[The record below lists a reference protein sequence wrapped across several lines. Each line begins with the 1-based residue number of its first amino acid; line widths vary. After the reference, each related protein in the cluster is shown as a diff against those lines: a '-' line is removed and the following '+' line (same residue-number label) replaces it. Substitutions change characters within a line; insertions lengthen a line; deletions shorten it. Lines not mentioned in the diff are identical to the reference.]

1 MQRPKPL
8 QASTCTL
15 DTQAKMFALASP
27 INVFSDKLQQTP
39 FCRRCASATEEPH
52 LLQKKVSK
60 WPTCCPLKP
69 GFMRR
74 LQASKLRLERSPV
87 LPCAFHWWCQRT
99 SSLQHGSTGGAGDQ
113 EMRVMIN
120 VLSNILTGDQTHQNY
135 ALRTLTCLY
144 FYYFS
149 FSAAQLPVRVSSD
162 SPPAGPRTSRCASPG
177 ESLQHLRLLFLV
189 RDSSSDDKVPVAQS
203 KLWQA
208 EDEPSAVWCTIK
220 YLLTAEARANV
231 ISKAT

>member
-120 VLSNILTGDQTHQNY
+120 VLSNILTVQPSFQY
-135 ALRTLTCLY
+135 ACHLTLH
-144 FYYFS
+144 
-149 FSAAQLPVRVSSD
+149 LPGQEPQGAKKNLLNTGLTVPLFVC
-162 SPPAGPRTSRCASPG
+162 RCASPG

>member
-120 VLSNILTGDQTHQNY
+120 VLSNILTVQPSFQY
-135 ALRTLTCLY
+135 ACHLTLH
-144 FYYFS
+144 
-149 FSAAQLPVRVSSD
+149 LPGQEPQGVPVQ
-162 SPPAGPRTSRCASPG
+162 
-177 ESLQHLRLLFLV
+177 ESL
-189 RDSSSDDKVPVAQS
+189 
-203 KLWQA
+203 
-208 EDEPSAVWCTIK
+208 C
-220 YLLTAEARANV
+220 N
-231 ISKAT
+231 ISGCCS